1 MTTIDPRVA
10 GADGGD
16 GADRRVDEVVP
27 ARRRRFRLGVPGT
40 IGAVLLGVFVFVA
53 LFAPWLA
60 PYAADERPGLPFAR
74 PSDEFPLGTDDV
86 GKDLWSLLLL
96 GTRTSMVVGV
106 GTALLAIAFGA
117 LVGAVAG
124 LVRGWADT
132 IAMRSVDVVLALP
145 FLPLLIVASTFAGR
159 SVTAQ
164 ILLIAALTWAR
175 PARLVRSAVLEART
189 RGHVEVAEGMGAT
202 RTRLLWRHLSVGTAP
217 ILIPLF
223 LRAAMAAILLEAS
236 LAFLG
241 LGDPSR
247 ASWGTILYWANVRSA
262 FLTDAWR
269 WWVVPPGA
277 AIALLVVSMG
287 LVGVAIEARLNP
299 ARREQP

>member
-1 MTTIDPRVA
+1 MTLLDGSVA
-10 GADGGD
+10 GAT
-16 GADRRVDEVVP
+16 P
-27 ARRRRFRLGVPGT
+27 APRRRFRLGLGIAGT
-40 IGAVLLGVFVFVA
+40 IGAVLLAVFVFVA
-53 LFAPWLA
+53 VFAPWLA
-60 PYAADERPGLPFAR
+60 PYDADERPGAPFAR
-74 PSDEFPLGTDDV
+74 PSDAFPLGTDDV

-96 GTRTSMVVGV
+96 GTRTSLVVGV
-106 GTALLAIAFGA
+106 GTALLAIAVGA
-117 LVGAVAG
+117 LVGALAG
-124 LVRGWADT
+124 LLGGWVDT
-132 IAMRSVDVVLALP
+132 AAMRSVDVVLALP

-159 SVTAQ
+159 TVTAQ

-189 RGHVEVAEGMGAT
+189 RGHVEVAEGMGAS

-223 LRAAMAAILLEAS
+223 LRAAMGAILLEAS

>member
-1 MTTIDPRVA
+1 MTIVA
-10 GADGGD
+10 GTDGIADD
-16 GADRRVDEVVP
+16 MTPTPRRRV
-27 ARRRRFRLGVPGT
+27 RLGLGVPGT
-40 IGAVLLGVFVFVA
+40 IGAIILTTFVFVA
-53 LFAPWLA
+53 VFAPLLA
-60 PYAADERPGLPFAR
+60 PYDADERPGTPFDR
-74 PSDEFPLGTDDV
+74 PSEQFPLGTDDV

-106 GTALLAIAFGA
+106 GTAVMAIAFGA
-117 LVGAVAG
+117 VVGAIAG
-124 LVRGWADT
+124 LLGGWVDT
-132 IAMRSVDVVLALP
+132 VAMRSVDVVLALP

-217 ILIPLF
+217 IMIPLF
-223 LRAAMAAILLEAS
+223 LRAAMGAILLEAS

-241 LGDPSR
+241 LGDPAR

-269 WWVVPPGA
+269 WWVLPPGA